1 MDRESKSTRFAK
13 RKKQRPKRFRS
24 DGLVLGKEAANSSDE
39 DLTHEL
45 GDAVNFLQWIRN
57 PTLQN
62 LAKLRKAVKHT
73 DKDWMTEFLEF
84 DGLGLLFQCLKNLSD
99 NQGYHLSDMVLR
111 MECIMCIREVIN
123 SQSGLDCLLKIKGR
137 KDNIFG
143 RRFASALEM
152 KNLMVK
158 MQIFE
163 LLSALCVYSKDGY
176 YLTLDAL
183 ERYRTWQKNQYRF
196 DLLLSELRK
205 SDLPTYKAT
214 IMALVNSIIVANEN
228 IRDRI
233 RIRNEF
239 IALNILDT
247 INSLRC
253 DDDRDL
259 NVQCD
264 VFEEELSA
272 DAEAVDEMKDTT
284 VNLSDHTA
292 LFKAIYNRVENTPLS
307 ATLLG
312 IFHALYQI
320 DPYNNQSE
328 TLWTLIERLSQEAVG
343 GNSDSEKLLSK
354 CKAERTQYHDK
365 EIQTDDSD
373 KSVCKLQRQTIV
385 CKGVTN
391 VPPPPPPP
399 PPPTPPITPLVNV
412 IPPPPPL
419 QISGAAPSPPP
430 PPPPVP
436 PTPTSS
442 SHSGAKGH
450 STVSRSPL
458 SPKCLPAASPPSPLS
473 PGAGFYIPSP
483 SSLKHVRSPF
493 SPKSPTQNRPDTH
506 FQIPNEHVTS
516 NANLLSP
523 VAPVPPP
530 SPGLPFTTQPS
541 AVPAINTPDPNC
553 KMKTLSWNKIPQF
566 AFSDSSVWVDVLKMK
581 DDVNVEYKRLE
592 EWFSQKVN
600 DKKEEKADDKTL
612 RRLSS
617 NTEITLLDPKRSM
630 NVNIFLKQLRKP
642 NEEVIELIKKGDAR
656 AFGVEKLKGLLK
668 ILPQPDEVELIQ
680 SYEGDIDKLGPA
692 ERFYHEMLQVKAFKL
707 RLESMLLRVDFNSQI
722 GAIRPNIQIL
732 NSVCRKLHDNPSL
745 KSFLR
750 LVLHAGNFIN
760 KGSSAGNAIGFRI
773 GSLNKLVMMKSSIP
787 RMTLLHHLVE
797 EAERQHKD
805 ALAFVDDLLELLQK
819 ASRFTLEGLIAE
831 FTQVKSNVQ
840 RLKSQIEHAD
850 KEVQDQ
856 CLDFMEEVE
865 GDVGDLEEGIDRV
878 KKLASRLAVHFCENE
893 NSFKLDEF
901 LDTFREFCEKVKSC
915 QQDLE
920 SRKEQE
926 EKAEMRRKAHEEM
939 IERRKSVPIHGADA
953 KPEDRKIVDNLV
965 NEIRRGQVLRRL
977 SLRKV
982 NPDKST
988 SPKPASS

>member
-1 MDRESKSTRFAK
+1 M
-13 RKKQRPKRFRS
+13 
-24 DGLVLGKEAANSSDE
+24 KE
-39 DLTHEL
+39 
-45 GDAVNFLQWIRN
+45 
-57 PTLQN
+57 
-62 LAKLRKAVKHT
+62 
-73 DKDWMTEFLEF
+73 
-84 DGLGLLFQCLKNLSD
+84 
-99 NQGYHLSDMVLR
+99 
-111 MECIMCIREVIN
+111 
-123 SQSGLDCLLKIKGR
+123 
-137 KDNIFG
+137 
-143 RRFASALEM
+143 
-152 KNLMVK
+152 
-158 MQIFE
+158 
-163 LLSALCVYSKDGY
+163 
-176 YLTLDAL
+176 
-183 ERYRTWQKNQYRF
+183 
-196 DLLLSELRK
+196 
-205 SDLPTYKAT
+205 
-214 IMALVNSIIVANEN
+214 
-228 IRDRI
+228 
-233 RIRNEF
+233 
-239 IALNILDT
+239 
-247 INSLRC
+247 
-253 DDDRDL
+253 
-259 NVQCD
+259 
-264 VFEEELSA
+264 
-272 DAEAVDEMKDTT
+272 TT
-284 VNLSDHTA
+284 VNLSDHTE
-292 LFKAIYNRVENTPLS
+292 LFRAIYNRVENTPLS

-328 TLWTLIERLSQEAVG
+328 TIWTLIERLSQEAVG

-354 CKAERTQYHDK
+354 CKAERSQYHDK
-365 EIQTDDSD
+365 EIQTDDSE
-373 KSVCKLQRQTIV
+373 KFVCKLQRHNIV
-385 CKGVTN
+385 CRGGTN
-391 VPPPPPPP
+391 APPPPPPP
-399 PPPTPPITPLVNV
+399 PPLPTSPITPSVHV
-412 IPPPPPL
+412 IPPPPPPL
-419 QISGAAPSPPP
+419 QKSGAAPLPP

-442 SHSGAKGH
+442 SQAGVQVASI
-450 STVSRSPL
+450 SPCPPI
-458 SPKCLPAASPPSPLS
+458 SPKCLPAAPLPPPLS

-483 SSLKHVRSPF
+483 SSLKHVRSPR
-493 SPKSPTQNRPDTH
+493 SPNSPIQNRPKTH
-506 FQIPNEHVTS
+506 FQIPNGQVTS
-516 NANLLSP
+516 TANLLSP

-541 AVPAINTPDPNC
+541 TSSIPGINTPDPNC

-566 AFSDSSVWVDVLKMK
+566 ALSDSSVWGDVLKMK
-581 DDVNVEYKRLE
+581 DDINVEYKRLE

-600 DKKEEKADDKTL
+600 NKKEENADDKTL

-680 SYEGDIDKLGPA
+680 SYEGDIEKLGPA
-692 ERFYHEMLQVKAFKL
+692 EKFYQQLLQVKAFKL
-707 RLESMLLRVDFNSQI
+707 RLEAMLLRVDFNSQI

-732 NSVCRKLHDNPSL
+732 NSVCRKLYDNPSL

-773 GSLNKLVMMKSSIP
+773 GSLNKLVMMKSSVP

-805 ALAFVDDLLELLQK
+805 ALTFVDDLLELLQK

-840 RLKSQIEHAD
+840 RLKFQTEQAD
-850 KEVQDQ
+850 KEVQEQ
-856 CLDFMEEVE
+856 FLDFMEEVE

-893 NSFKLDEF
+893 NSFKFDEF

-920 SRKEQE
+920 NRKEQE

-939 IERRKSVPIHGADA
+939 IGKRKSAPIHGSDV

-965 NEIRRGQVLRRL
+965 NEIRRGKVLRRL
-977 SLRKV
+977 SLRKA
-982 NPDKST
+982 NQDKSELV
-988 SPKPASS
+988 SAKSADS